1 MDVVCPLW
9 RAASRQEATV
19 QNVTLRQLEAFLAV
33 AEELHFGRAAERL
46 SVSAPW
52 MSHTIRD
59 LERVLRVELLS
70 RTTRTVQMT
79 PAGQVFAGLAS
90 QILTEL
96 SSAIKT
102 ARSMSATPQGTLKL
116 GYTIGAGLEVVPRLL
131 RTYLEREP
139 GARIE
144 TEEFD
149 FTDPSAGLRDNLVNA
164 AVVRPPLGL
173 AGLVS
178 VELATERLVASLPED
193 HPLADRESL
202 GVADVLPEP
211 IIAAPVSPGPWR
223 DYWILT
229 DYRSGPAP
237 VVAEASTLDAEMH
250 LVSRGVGLSITSEAV
265 GLWYKRPGVTF
276 VPILDL
282 PPCSVSLAW
291 WPQDTGLVAE
301 LAAVANEVRAKIA
314 ET

>member
-1 MDVVCPLW
+1 M
-9 RAASRQEATV
+9 

-33 AEELHFGRAAERL
+33 AEELHFGRAADRL

-52 MSHTIRD
+52 MSHTVRD
-59 LERVLRVELLS
+59 LERALRVQLLA
-70 RTTRTVQMT
+70 RTTRTVQLT

-90 QILTEL
+90 QVLAELT
-96 SSAIKT
+96 SAIKT
-102 ARSMSATPQGTLKL
+102 VRSMTATRPRTLKL
-116 GYTIGAGLEVVPRLL
+116 GYTIGAGLEIVPGLL
-131 RTYLEREP
+131 RTYHRREP
-139 GARIE
+139 DAAVE
-144 TEEFD
+144 TLEFD

-173 AGLVS
+173 PGLVS
-178 VELATERLVASLPED
+178 VELATERLVACLPED
-193 HPLADRESL
+193 HPLAARESL
-202 GVADVLPEP
+202 SVADVLPEP

-229 DYRSGPAP
+229 EYRSGPAP

-265 GLWYKRPGVTF
+265 GLWYRRPGVTF

-282 PPCSVSLAW
+282 TPCSVSLAW

-301 LAAVANEVRAKIA
+301 LAAVANEVRAGIA
-314 ET
+314 GT

>member
-1 MDVVCPLW
+1 LHHYVQNRHNDV
-9 RAASRQEATV
+9 V
-19 QNVTLRQLEAFLAV
+19 QNVTLRQLEAFEAV

-59 LERVLRVELLS
+59 LERVLHTELLS
-70 RTTRTVQMT
+70 RTTRTVELT
-79 PAGQVFAGLAS
+79 PAGQVFAGLVS

-102 ARSMSATPQGTLKL
+102 VRNMSAAPATLRL
-116 GYTIGAGLEVVPRLL
+116 GYTIGAGLEVVPTLL
-131 RTYLEREP
+131 RTYQQREP
-139 GARIE
+139 DSGIE
-144 TEEFD
+144 TEEYD

-178 VELATERLVASLPED
+178 VELATERRVVCLPAD
-193 HPLADRESL
+193 HPLATRES
-202 GVADVLPEP
+202 VRVSDVLPEP
-211 IIAAPVSPGPWR
+211 IVAAPGSPGPWR

-229 DYRSGPAP
+229 EYRSGPAP

-265 GLWYKRPGVTF
+265 GIWYKRPGVTF
-276 VPILDL
+276 VPISDL
-282 PPCSVSLAW
+282 APCSVSLAW
-291 WPQDTGLVAE
+291 WPQDTVLVAG
-301 LAAVANEVRAKIA
+301 LAAVANEVRAGISDL
-314 ET
+314 

>member
-1 MDVVCPLW
+1 
-9 RAASRQEATV
+9 V
-19 QNVTLRQLEAFLAV
+19 QNVTLRQLEAFLGV

-52 MSHTIRD
+52 LSHTVRD
-59 LERVLRVELLS
+59 LERVLRVELLT
-70 RTTRTVQMT
+70 RTTRTVQLT

-90 QILTEL
+90 QVLAEL
-96 SSAIKT
+96 SSSIKT
-102 ARSMSATPQGTLKL
+102 VRGMSTPHDTLRL

-131 RTYLEREP
+131 RTHHQREP
-139 GARIE
+139 AAVVE
-144 TEEFD
+144 TEEYD
-149 FTDPSAGLRDNLVNA
+149 FTDPSAGLRDNLVHA

-178 VELATERLVASLPED
+178 VELATERLVACLPED
-193 HPLADRESL
+193 HPLATRSEL

-211 IIAAPVSPGPWR
+211 IVAAPVSPGPWR

-237 VVAEASTLDAEMH
+237 VVAEAGTLDAEMH

-265 GLWYKRPGVTF
+265 GLWYRRPGVTF
-276 VPILDL
+276 VPITDL
-282 PPCSVSLAW
+282 PPCSVVLAW
-291 WPQDTGLVAE
+291 WPQDTVLIAG
-301 LAAVANEVRAKIA
+301 LAAVANEVRAPA
-314 ET
+314 AGG